1 MSDEQ
6 SLGISDILL
15 KPALTKLISNLEMK
29 SVEGVSGRGDV
40 RILITGNVSVAK
52 VAISPRVAQDVPTL
66 ERLVAEATNDAFL
79 KGRDVVRA
87 EVRKA
92 LGHIPWIDSLF
103 DI

>member
-6 SLGISDILL
+6 ALGISDIFL
-15 KPALTKLISNLEMK
+15 KPALTKLINNLGQK
-29 SVEGVSGRGDV
+29 SVEGVSAQGDV

-52 VAISPRVAQDVPTL
+52 VAISSKAVQDVPAL

-79 KGRDVVRA
+79 KGRDLVRA
-87 EVRKA
+87 EVKKV